1 MYHRHREAAQSMS
14 GPGSPSPPPPLARRL
29 SHSREPEIATLL
41 LVLRSLLFRCRHRYN
56 CSSFTGLYPPLF
68 SFFSRFLLYGILLLL
83 RGLLEL
89 LYVQLALSIK
99 YWAHEVVEL
108 SNNFVYRDR
117 QRAGSF
123 MGIIPL
129 LEERRTYLNVMF
141 GYNIQ
146 VSLPEQATQ
155 AEDKLARKEE
165 IR

>member
-1 MYHRHREAAQSMS
+1 MS

-29 SHSREPEIATLL
+29 SHSREPEIVTLL
-41 LVLRSLLFRCRHRYN
+41 LALRSLLFRCRHRYN
-56 CSSFTGLYPPLF
+56 CSSFIGLYPPLF
-68 SFFSRFLLYGILLLL
+68 SFFSRFLLYGKPLLLYDILLLL

-123 MGIIPL
+123 MGIISL

>member
-1 MYHRHREAAQSMS
+1 MS

-41 LVLRSLLFRCRHRYN
+41 LALRSLLFRCRHRYN

-99 YWAHEVVEL
+99 YWVHEVVEL

-146 VSLPEQATQ
+146 VSLPE
-155 AEDKLARKEE
+155 
-165 IR
+165 

>member
-1 MYHRHREAAQSMS
+1 MS

-29 SHSREPEIATLL
+29 SHSREPEIVTLL
-41 LVLRSLLFRCRHRYN
+41 LALRSLLFRCRHRYN

-123 MGIIPL
+123 MGIISL

-146 VSLPEQATQ
+146 VSLPE
-155 AEDKLARKEE
+155 
-165 IR
+165 